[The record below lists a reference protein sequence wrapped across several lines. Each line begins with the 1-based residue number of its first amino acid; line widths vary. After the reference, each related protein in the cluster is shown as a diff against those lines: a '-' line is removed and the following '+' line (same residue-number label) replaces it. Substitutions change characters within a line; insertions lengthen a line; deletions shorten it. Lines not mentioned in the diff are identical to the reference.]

1 VHAAAVTAAVDFS
14 TIIAAT
20 AVESVTESGSRTNY
34 QGNRRDNVM
43 ETDRLVTLLAAGI
56 TPVDKHAAT
65 RRFSWA
71 LLAGA
76 LGATL
81 LVLIFYGLRPD
92 IGEMLVTPLFWAKV
106 SLPVALAA
114 GSLAL
119 TARLSR
125 PGVTV
130 GVAWAGLAV
139 PIAIVWIAG
148 LAVWSIAPADERA
161 LLLFGHTWRT
171 CPFNIAFLSIPGF
184 LAAISAV
191 RGLAPT
197 RLRMAGASAGAM
209 AGATAT
215 VAYCLH
221 CPEMGVP
228 FWAVWYLLGMAL
240 PTAVGALIGPRCL
253 RW

>member
-1 VHAAAVTAAVDFS
+1 
-14 TIIAAT
+14 
-20 AVESVTESGSRTNY
+20 
-34 QGNRRDNVM
+34 M
-43 ETDRLVTLLAAGI
+43 ETDRLVTLLAAGVA
-56 TPVDKHAAT
+56 PVDKHVAA

-71 LLAGA
+71 LFAGA

-81 LVLIFYGLRPD
+81 LILVFYGLRPD

-106 SLPVALAA
+106 ALPVALAA
-114 GSLAL
+114 GALAV
-119 TARLSR
+119 TARLAR
-125 PGVTV
+125 PGVAV
-130 GVAWAGLAV
+130 GAAWAGLAV

-148 LAVWSIAPADERA
+148 LTVWSIAPAGERA
-161 LLLFGHTWRT
+161 SLLFGLTWRS

-184 LAAISAV
+184 VAALAAV

-197 RLRMAGASAGAM
+197 RLRLAGASAGAM

-240 PTAVGALIGPRCL
+240 PTAVGALIGPRYL